1 MDGSAL
7 TDGSAVVVIDVL
19 ANDSNDGMRASAIV
33 TVTVASIRPIAN
45 DDSAIADKNTPETVP
60 VLGNDADPQGDLL

>member
-7 TDGSAVVVIDVL
+7 TDESAVVVIDVL

-33 TVTVASIRPIAN
+33 TVTVGAKPYGVAFDGSNIWVAN
-45 DDSAIADKNTPETVP
+45 YSDNTVSKIVP
-60 VLGNDADPQGDLL
+60 